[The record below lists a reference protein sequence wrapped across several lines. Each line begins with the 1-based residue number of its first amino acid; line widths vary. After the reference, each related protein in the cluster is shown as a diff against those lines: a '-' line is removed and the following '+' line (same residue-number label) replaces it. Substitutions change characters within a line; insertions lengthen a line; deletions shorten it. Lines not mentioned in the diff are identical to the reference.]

1 MFEAA
6 SPESSNVKA
15 VVMVK
20 KDVTMKRAIDKIQGF
35 MFGAMSIV
43 FVIGSVRDGQITDFV
58 IALMLAIISFV
69 SFKNVKDE

>member
-1 MFEAA
+1 
-6 SPESSNVKA
+6 
-15 VVMVK
+15 MVK